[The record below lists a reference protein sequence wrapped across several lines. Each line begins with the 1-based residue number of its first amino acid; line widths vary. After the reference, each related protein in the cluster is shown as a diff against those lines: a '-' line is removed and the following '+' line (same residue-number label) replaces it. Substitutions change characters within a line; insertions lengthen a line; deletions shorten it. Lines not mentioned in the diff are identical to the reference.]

1 MIVVKEQTRKRTHL
15 KVSVTCPW
23 NVVVGKNLRRPQ
35 NPNTYSIS
43 MGKGNIELH
52 SLSLPFY
59 TVLICEGKT
68 IETH

>member
-1 MIVVKEQTRKRTHL
+1 MIVVKEQTRKRNNL

-43 MGKGNIELH
+43 MGK
-52 SLSLPFY
+52 
-59 TVLICEGKT
+59 
-68 IETH
+68 